1 MGKCPTF
8 EKCEADFKLWNRK
21 YRIIL
26 IPSKSNNETKGTQE
40 MIDKWRSVFLSY
52 HLNLF
57 SFCFLFYVFNDIS
70 IMFEPIKDSHWNKI
84 ICEKVKKWEKFYLY
98 LQWYEYR
105 RLIAHLVDGILHFVR
120 TPDHVFVKTNSY
132 GFNDQFIRKFA
143 PETVVIVREKWT
155 KSKLKTTVWE
165 ILENWKYMFFLAQW
179 FEKQIFMSR
188 SLFSSL
194 K

>member
-1 MGKCPTF
+1 
-8 EKCEADFKLWNRK
+8 
-21 YRIIL
+21 
-26 IPSKSNNETKGTQE
+26 
-40 MIDKWRSVFLSY
+40 
-52 HLNLF
+52 
-57 SFCFLFYVFNDIS
+57 
-70 IMFEPIKDSHWNKI
+70 MFETIKDSHWNKI
-84 ICEKVKKWEKFYLY
+84 VCEKVKKWEKFYLY

-105 RLIAHLVDGILHFVR
+105 RLIAQLFDGILHFVR
-120 TPDHVFVKTNSY
+120 SPEHVFVKTNSY
-132 GFNDQFIRKFA
+132 WFNDQFIRKFS

-155 KSKLKTTVWE
+155 KRKLKTTVWE